1 MQKEPIGED
10 ENSKKLKEKI
20 ECLKTGKK
28 QLENILSGM
37 LDMKTQFVVKNDPS
51 LESKVQELDNTQT
64 QLMKDLQEIRAFLHT
79 VPDDAEKGIAAAD
92 KLISLAMGHK
102 DGWKSMR
109 IRLIGLLS

>member
-1 MQKEPIGED
+1 
-10 ENSKKLKEKI
+10 
-20 ECLKTGKK
+20 
-28 QLENILSGM
+28 M

-51 LESKVQELDNTQT
+51 LESKVHELDNTQT